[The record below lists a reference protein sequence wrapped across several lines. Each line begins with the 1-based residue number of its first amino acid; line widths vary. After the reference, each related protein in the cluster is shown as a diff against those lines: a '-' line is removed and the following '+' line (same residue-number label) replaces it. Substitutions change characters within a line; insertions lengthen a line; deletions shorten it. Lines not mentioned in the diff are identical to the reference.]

1 MGIISYYLVLKIFL
15 FHLLYPQEIILQVE
29 MISERIQVSL
39 SRVALLAIVNLLT
52 LIIKNLF
59 VMILNKVIWKLYKN
73 NKIILMK
80 TKSQT
85 SIL

>member
-1 MGIISYYLVLKIFL
+1 MGKISNYLVLKIFL

-80 TKSQT
+80 TKSPT